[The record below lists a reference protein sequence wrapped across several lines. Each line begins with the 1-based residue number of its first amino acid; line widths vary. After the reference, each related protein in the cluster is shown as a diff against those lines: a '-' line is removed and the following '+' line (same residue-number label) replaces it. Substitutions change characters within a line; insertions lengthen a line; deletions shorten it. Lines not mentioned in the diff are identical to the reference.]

1 LCSNTRTRAALD
13 RFDRRARYELQ
24 QIARLEPRI
33 LHAQVTGDVATHLAQ
48 RLAEVG
54 TQQTGLERSIRYSKG
69 SNMRAAGPPPCPPP
83 PMRVAGLALRSRAEH
98 GGHVVEPFHIRLPGE
113 MEVATIGL

>member
-54 TQQTGLERSIRYSKG
+54 TQQTGLEPQRQVLERIEHARG
-69 SNMRAAGPPPCPPP
+69 RTPACPPP